1 MGPGISRLAHRVLGD
16 VDVHPRREVRHP
28 YRRRGQRVSSSRG
41 RDRVA
46 AWSSRPDADE
56 APAWGQWASRFRA
69 AIADD
74 LDLPGAMALV
84 AELVHSSSAARTK
97 ADLLESWDRVLG
109 LDLHRTAAEQELPPG
124 AAELL
129 AEREKA
135 RAARDFETSDHL
147 RERLAAMGVNVAD

>member
-1 MGPGISRLAHRVLGD
+1 
-16 VDVHPRREVRHP
+16 
-28 YRRRGQRVSSSRG
+28 
-41 RDRVA
+41 
-46 AWSSRPDADE
+46 
-56 APAWGQWASRFRA
+56 
-69 AIADD
+69 
-74 LDLPGAMALV
+74 MALV

-147 RERLAAMGVNVAD
+147 RERLAAMGVNVADTSGGQRIKK